1 MGHVTDYFSKDSDDA
16 SRCRRSGK
24 QECMALYPRCMAL
37 CPRSIKQ
44 CVCETTLQPEQ

>member
-1 MGHVTDYFSKDSDDA
+1 MGHITDYFCKDSDDA

-24 QECMALYPRCMAL
+24 QALYPRCIAL
-37 CPRSIKQ
+37 CTRSIIQ